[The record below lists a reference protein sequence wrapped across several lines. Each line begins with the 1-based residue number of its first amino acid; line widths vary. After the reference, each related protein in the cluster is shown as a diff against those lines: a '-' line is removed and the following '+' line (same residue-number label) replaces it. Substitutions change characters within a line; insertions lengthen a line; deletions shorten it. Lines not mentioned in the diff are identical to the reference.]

1 MLCRTAF
8 YHPYVP
14 SSPPSSLFPPEL
26 IHGKKPGAVNAL
38 QLCSLLLPQTNRLRL
53 HRVLRLINKA
63 GGNTQLQLSKTQT
76 NRQVVSQHDHHVWP
90 CRALAC
96 VLLPFLQLLDAF
108 ATLALRPSSKGS
120 CSEQERTDSQTL
132 VSFLSLHY
140 QQVFTVFT
148 PSQTKQ
154 LTVVIPP
161 FSLSLSLSLSRRCQM
176 I

>member
-1 MLCRTAF
+1 MQNCFLLL
-8 YHPYVP
+8 HQPYVVP
-14 SSPPSSLFPPEL
+14 SSPPSSLLPPEL

-96 VLLPFLQLLDAF
+96 VLLPFPQLLDAF
-108 ATLALRPSSKGS
+108 STLALRPSSKGC
-120 CSEQERTDSQTL
+120 CSEQERTDVQTL

-148 PSQTKQ
+148 QPKLNSSQ
-154 LTVVIPP
+154 
-161 FSLSLSLSLSRRCQM
+161 
-176 I
+176 

>member
-1 MLCRTAF
+1 MQDCFLSPLCTLL
-8 YHPYVP
+8 
-14 SSPPSSLFPPEL
+14 SSFLPEL

-76 NRQVVSQHDHHVWP
+76 NRQVVSQHDHHMWP

-96 VLLPFLQLLDAF
+96 VLFPFLQLLDAF
-108 ATLALRPSSKGS
+108 STLALRPSSKGC

-161 FSLSLSLSLSRRCQM
+161 SLSLSLVGAR
-176 I
+176 